1 MATDLYHVM
10 FFTLTG
16 YHQVLPPP
24 NSIAWSL
31 PLITAHLNG
40 FCIKGIFEREA
51 VYQGIPEEIRPWV
64 CSCEWF

>member
-1 MATDLYHVM
+1 M
-10 FFTLTG
+10 FFALTG

-64 CSCEWF
+64 ELKV